1 MVEMDDPHKA
11 SLKLIRERIRQLAY
25 DKIVGLPGFGRVII
39 CFQGHK
45 VTHVKVEENTKAEE
59 L

>member
-1 MVEMDDPHKA
+1 MDNPHKA
-11 SLKLIRERIRQLAY
+11 SLKLILERVGQLAF

-45 VTHVKVEENTKAEE
+45 VTHVKVEENVKVEE